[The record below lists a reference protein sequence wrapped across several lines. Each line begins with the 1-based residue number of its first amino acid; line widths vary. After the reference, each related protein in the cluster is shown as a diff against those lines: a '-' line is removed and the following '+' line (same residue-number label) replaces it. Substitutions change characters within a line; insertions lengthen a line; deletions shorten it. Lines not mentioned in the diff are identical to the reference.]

1 MSDEMLQEAIEAIRQ
16 KDKARARDL
25 LTRLLKDDQKN
36 AETWVWMSAA
46 VDTAKERIYCLQT
59 ALQLDPQNA
68 AAKRG
73 LVLLGGLSPD
83 PATPPFPIKQTRA
96 WEEEIMMAGEQPKE
110 RGFKAFAKNPLA
122 RLVGLLVVGAAAVA
136 TLFFLVFAPRSAT
149 FLPTRTPGPSPTF
162 SPTVTSLPTRTPIY
176 RTATPAFAGTAPPL
190 LSLLKE
196 TYTPTP
202 LYVQATH
209 DVASRA
215 IYDIAIQSFKRGDYD
230 QALSYFQQVDD
241 YEQGSA
247 DALYYIG
254 EIHRF
259 KGEYQEAFDA
269 YTESVAAQP
278 DFGPSYLGLARVQPF
293 VNSRVD
299 PISHLNQAIEYAPDF
314 AEAYV
319 ARAEYH
325 LDHGHPEDA
334 VNDLERAR
342 DLAPESAPV
351 YYNLARAYLDLGNAQ
366 QALEAAEKAYELDIT
381 LLGNYLALGKAYAA
395 NNRAKDAL
403 EVMQT
408 YVLYVQDNAE
418 AYTILGSAYLQ
429 NGEYEAALEALNR
442 SLELDRSQGE
452 LYLQRGYAYLE
463 TNHGLLAENDFRVA
477 LTYFPRSFE
486 AQIGIVRSLYIR
498 ELYGDMYNRVET
510 ARAYAETD
518 AEMAQ
523 VLYWRAISLDEL
535 NNPAIAYR
543 DWQALLA
550 LPEAAVPEAWRE
562 YAQER
567 VTALRTATPPAKASA
582 TPTSSRTPTPSAT
595 P

>member
-1 MSDEMLQEAIEAIRQ
+1 MSDEMLQEAIEALRR

-36 AETWVWMSAA
+36 AETWVWMSAT

-73 LVLLGGLSPD
+73 LVLLGGLPPD
-83 PATPPFPIKQTRA
+83 PSTPPFPMKQVRV

-110 RGFKAFAKNPLA
+110 KGFKAFAKNPLA
-122 RLVGLLVVGAAAVA
+122 RLVGLLVLGAAAVSA
-136 TLFFLVFAPRSAT
+136 LFFLAFAPRSAS

-176 RTATPAFAGTAPPL
+176 RTPTPAFAGTAPPL
-190 LSLLKE
+190 SDLLKE

-202 LYVQATH
+202 LYVQVTH
-209 DVASRA
+209 GVASRA
-215 IYDIAIQSFKRGDYD
+215 IYDIAMESFMRGDYD

-259 KGEYQEAFDA
+259 KSEYQEAFDA
-269 YTESVAAQP
+269 YTGAVAADP
-278 DFGPSYLGLARVQPF
+278 GFGPGYLGLARVQPF
-293 VNSRVD
+293 VNNRVD
-299 PISHLNQAIEYAPDF
+299 PISNLDKAVEYAPDF

-319 ARAEYH
+319 ARAEYY
-325 LDHGHPEDA
+325 LDHDRPDDA
-334 VNDLERAR
+334 VNDLESAR
-342 DLAPESAPV
+342 DLAPESAPAH
-351 YYNLARAYLDLGNAQ
+351 YNLARAYLDLGLDQ
-366 QALEAAEKAYELDIT
+366 QALEAAEEAYALDVT
-381 LLGNYLALGKAYAA
+381 LLDNYLALGEAYAA
-395 NNRAKDAL
+395 NDQVKDAL

-408 YVLYVQDNAE
+408 YVLYVQDNAT
-418 AYTILGSAYLQ
+418 AYTILGSAYIQ

-442 SLELDRSQGE
+442 SLALDRSQGE

-463 TNHGLLAENDFRVA
+463 TDHGLLAENDFRAA

-523 VLYWRAISLDEL
+523 VLYWRAVSLDEL
-535 NNPAIAYR
+535 NNPSVAYR

-550 LPEAAVPEAWRE
+550 LPPAAVPAEWRE
-562 YAQER
+562 YARER
-567 VTALRTATPPAKASA
+567 VEAL
-582 TPTSSRTPTPSAT
+582 RTPTPSPRASVT
-595 P
+595 PTPSRT

>member
-1 MSDEMLQEAIEAIRQ
+1 MLQEAIEALRQ

-36 AETWVWMSAA
+36 AEYWVWMSAT
-46 VDTAKERIYCLQT
+46 VESSKERIYCLQT
-59 ALQLDPQNA
+59 ALQIDPQNS

-73 LVLLGGLSPD
+73 LVLLGGLPPD
-83 PATPPFPIKQTRA
+83 PSTLPFPIKQTRV
-96 WEEEIMMAGEQPKE
+96 WEDEILMAGEQPKE
-110 RGFKAFAKNPLA
+110 KGFKAFVKKPVVRLA
-122 RLVGLLVVGAAAVA
+122 GLLVIGAAAVF
-136 TLFFLVFAPRSAT
+136 TLFFLVFAPRSAN

-190 LSLLKE
+190 SDLLKE

-202 LYVQATH
+202 LYVQETH

-215 IYDIAIQSFKRGDYD
+215 IYDVAMEAFKRGDYD
-230 QALSYFQQVDD
+230 QALSFFQQVSD

-259 KGEYQEAFDA
+259 KGEYEEAFDS
-269 YTESVAAQP
+269 YTQAAAARP
-278 DFGPSYLGLARVQPF
+278 DFGPAYLGLARVQPF
-293 VNSRVD
+293 VNNRVD
-299 PISHLNQAIEYAPDF
+299 PISNLDKAVEYAPDF

-325 LDHGHPEDA
+325 LDHDQPEEA
-334 VNDLERAR
+334 VNDLETAR
-342 DLAPESAPV
+342 NLAPESAPV
-351 YYNLARAYLDLGNAQ
+351 YYNLARAYLDLGINK

-381 LLGNYLALGKAYAA
+381 LLDNYLALGEAYAA
-395 NNRAKDAL
+395 NDQIEDAL

-408 YVLYVQDNAE
+408 YVLYVQDNAT
-418 AYTILGSAYLQ
+418 AYTILGTAYIQ
-429 NGEYEAALEALNR
+429 KGEYEAALEALDR
-442 SLELDRSQGE
+442 SLALDRFQGD
-452 LYLQRGYAYLE
+452 LYLQRGYANLE
-463 TNHGLLAENDFRVA
+463 TGHGQLAENDFRVA
-477 LTYFPRSFE
+477 LQYFPQSFE
-486 AQIGIVRSLYIR
+486 AQIGIARSLYIR
-498 ELYGDMYNRVET
+498 EFYGEMYNRVES
-510 ARAYAETD
+510 ARAYAKTD

-523 VLYWRAISLDEL
+523 VFYWRAISLEEL
-535 NNPAIAYR
+535 NNPTVAYR

-567 VTALRTATPPAKASA
+567 VEALRTATPAPKVSA
-582 TPTSSRTPTPSAT
+582 TPTPSRTPSPSPTP
-595 P
+595 